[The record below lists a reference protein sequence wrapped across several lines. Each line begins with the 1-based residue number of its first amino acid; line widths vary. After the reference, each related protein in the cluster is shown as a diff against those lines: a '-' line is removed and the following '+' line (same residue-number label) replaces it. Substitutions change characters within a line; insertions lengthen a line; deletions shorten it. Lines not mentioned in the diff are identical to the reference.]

1 MAVPVTV
8 AKVGWGTE
16 PISLVEWKGS
26 EGDRVQQAGT
36 VLVITTGKI
45 ESEVEAAASGYLHIV
60 VPAGEKAEIGSTVG
74 MIAESPEELA
84 TLQKEAPPRP
94 AATTGAAAA
103 PVSAAPA
110 PAPTGAPAATETGRT
125 LISPVARKMAEE
137 NRIDITTVT
146 GTGPG
151 GRIVREDIEKA
162 IAARASGKAAAPG
175 PAATFQ
181 GKKVKS
187 ALPLRGMRGAIAENM
202 QRSLATSAQLTLMGE
217 IDAAELVK
225 LRETLVSQ
233 ESRLGVRVTYTDIFV
248 FVVARLLHD
257 HPLVN
262 SSIAGSEIKLWEDVN
277 IGVAVALEDGLI
289 VPVVRDAD
297 KKSVVEI
304 SQTVKTLADKA
315 RTGKL
320 VPDDVAGGTF
330 TITNLGALGG
340 GYRFET
346 VIINPPESAI
356 LGTGGISDRVV
367 ARGGQ
372 VVIRPVLTYY
382 FTYDHRVITGSVA
395 ASFIGALTRVIENPY
410 LLIDWQK
417 AAL

>member
-84 TLQKEAPPRP
+84 TLQKAAPPRP
-94 AATTGAAAA
+94 AATTAAPAA
-103 PVSAAPA
+103 PVSEGPA
-110 PAPTGAPAATETGRT
+110 PAAAAAPAATETGRV

>member
-16 PISLVEWKGS
+16 PISLVEWKGN

-36 VLVITTGKI
+36 LLVITTGKI

-74 MIAESPEELA
+74 LIADTPEELA
-84 TLQKEAPPRP
+84 ALQKEAPAR
-94 AATTGAAAA
+94 AA
-103 PVSAAPA
+103 SAAPTVQA
-110 PAPTGAPAATETGRT
+110 PASAAAGAATAAQPPASETGRIM
-125 LISPVARKMAEE
+125 ISPVARKMAEE
-137 NRIDITTVT
+137 NKIDIATIT

-151 GRIVREDIEKA
+151 GRIVREDIERA
-162 IAARASGKAAAPG
+162 IAARTAPPAAATP
-175 PAATFQ
+175 TFQ
-181 GKKVKS
+181 GKRVKFTM
-187 ALPLRGMRGAIAENM
+187 PLRGMRGAIAENM

-225 LRETLVSQ
+225 LRETLTGQ
-233 ESRLGVRVTYTDIFV
+233 EASLGVRVTYTDIFV
-248 FVVARLLHD
+248 FVIARLLHD
-257 HPLVN
+257 HPLIN
-262 SSIAGSEIKLWEDVN
+262 SSIAGGEIKLWDDVN
-277 IGVAVALEDGLI
+277 VGVAVALDDGLI
-289 VPVVRDAD
+289 VPVVRGAD
-297 KKSVVEI
+297 RKSVVEI
-304 SQTVKTLADKA
+304 SREVKALAEKA

-320 VPDDVAGGTF
+320 IPDDIAGGTF

-367 ARGGQ
+367 ARNGQ

-395 ASFIGALTRVIENPY
+395 ASFIQALTRVIENPY

>member
-16 PISLVEWKGS
+16 PISLVEWKS
-26 EGDRVQQAGT
+26 NEGDRVQQTGT

-74 MIAESPEELA
+74 LIADSPEELA
-84 TLQKEAPPRP
+84 ALQKEAPARP
-94 AATTGAAAA
+94 AASTATQPAPAA
-103 PVSAAPA
+103 PAAAPA
-110 PAPTGAPAATETGRT
+110 PAAPTETGRVI
-125 LISPVARKMAEE
+125 ISPVARKMAEE
-137 NRIDITTVT
+137 NMIDISTVT

-162 IAARASGKAAAPG
+162 IAAKASGKTAAAAP
-175 PAATFQ
+175 AAAYQ

-187 ALPLRGMRGAIAENM
+187 VLPLRGMRGAIAENM
-202 QRSLATSAQLTLMGE
+202 HRSLATSAQLTLMGE

-225 LRETLVSQ
+225 LRETLVGQ
-233 ESRLGVRVTYTDIFV
+233 EAKLGVRVTYTDIFV
-248 FVVARLLHD
+248 FVISRLLHD

-262 SSIAGSEIKLWEDVN
+262 SSIIGNEIKLWDDVN
-277 IGVAVALEDGLI
+277 IGVAVALDDGLI
-289 VPVVRDAD
+289 VPVVRDAG
-297 KKSVVEI
+297 KKSVIEI
-304 SQTVKTLADKA
+304 SQSVKTLAEKA

-367 ARGGQ
+367 ARSGQ